1 VAGGLL
7 LGVAATGLIGS
18 VGTRSQQP
26 HPPSASGPAEGTPPA
41 GGAPPIPTTAAPQG
55 SVGAPAEGSARPPAC
70 APRDLGVSV
79 ASDRTLYHPG
89 DAVLMTSS
97 VVDRSARACTVL
109 ARCAPPDVHATYR
122 PSPGVHSIDWYESRQ
137 SRSCADGVSA
147 RVLQPGQPVVQ
158 HESAVAAMP
167 KGGPGCGTA
176 AVDLTAQVFLLGADQ
191 FVHAVQATAPFSVA
205 SPCPQATSRGPL
217 G

>member
-18 VGTRSQQP
+18 VGTRSQQA
-26 HPPSASGPAEGTPPA
+26 HPPSTSRPAEGTPA
-41 GGAPPIPTTAAPQG
+41 GAAPPIPTTASPQG
-55 SVGAPAEGSARPPAC
+55 SSGAPANGSAGPPAC
-70 APRDLGVSV
+70 APRDLGISV

-89 DAVLMTSS
+89 DAVSMTSS

-109 ARCAPPDVHATYR
+109 ARCAPPDVHATFR

-137 SRSCADGVSA
+137 SRSCADAVAA

-158 HESAVAAMP
+158 HDSAVAAMP

-191 FVHAVQATAPFSVA
+191 FVHAVQATSPFSVA
-205 SPCPQATSRGPL
+205 APCPQATRTGPL